1 MDYATVCYLSAT
13 AKHELRIP
21 PSHISPVHRFAF
33 YPDLPLDYASF
44 KSGNI
49 PPIEY
54 EELQLELVQHEGIQ
68 IWAGYSKRADTLMLA
83 EVAEG

>member
-1 MDYATVCYLSAT
+1 MDYATLLYLSAT

-21 PSHISPVHRFAF
+21 PSRISPVHRFAF

-49 PPIEY
+49 PRFNR
-54 EELQLELVQHEGIQ
+54 V
-68 IWAGYSKRADTLMLA
+68 
-83 EVAEG
+83 